1 MTDAML
7 SLHDLGLKGGD
18 TAEREIDLD
27 LAPLRLGGLD
37 YTVVL
42 RDAGVHVTVE
52 RITGGYLLT
61 VAERATVYG
70 PCYRCLREVVVP
82 VDAEQQEFV
91 PTHPEKWDE
100 ADLSPFIADF
110 VADIAALAREAV
122 VLALPGQILCREECP
137 GICPQCGSSLEAA
150 ERCSCEAVLFDP
162 RWEALR
168 GLGAVEAEE
177 SGAAG
182 D

>member
-7 SLHDLGLKGGD
+7 SLHDLGHKGGD
-18 TAEREIDLD
+18 TAEREIDVD

-42 RDAGVHVTVE
+42 RDAGAHVTVE

-82 VDAEQQEFV
+82 IDAEQQEFA
-91 PTHPEKWDE
+91 PIHPEKWDE
-100 ADLSPFIADF
+100 ADLSPFIEDF

-137 GICPQCGSSLEAA
+137 GICPQCGGSLEIAD
-150 ERCSCEAVLFDP
+150 RCSCEAPVLDP

-168 GLGAVEAEE
+168 GLGA
-177 SGAAG
+177 GGG
-182 D
+182 DDTQVLGD